1 MINNTIKPYAFYGT
15 GEHRTDINLGGFV
28 MDNLTELEVEN
39 LRHLIG
45 AHGLVTKKLETY
57 AQSCRDRLKKY
68 FRRNVPTAKQAQQ
81 HLMTFL
87 G

>member
-1 MINNTIKPYAFYGT
+1 
-15 GEHRTDINLGGFV
+15 

-57 AQSCRDRLKKY
+57 AQSCQDPELKNILQRDAQA
-68 FRRNVPTAKQAQQ
+68 AKQAQQ